1 VFRSVTLGRAP
12 AADVPVL
19 DEDSLLRAGEATT
32 LAALVGH
39 AAPGGLRRVGQES
52 VYEYCRRIGQTFD
65 PEKSMATDPIL
76 LRVSHLGVRVSA
88 GQHRVIGL
96 LERFGPDARVR
107 DIPGRAFVM
116 EVEEPD
122 EVAVAFH
129 RALPTV
135 GRLLELLRLGQQ
147 AT

>member
-1 VFRSVTLGRAP
+1 
-12 AADVPVL
+12 
-19 DEDSLLRAGEATT
+19 
-32 LAALVGH
+32 
-39 AAPGGLRRVGQES
+39 
-52 VYEYCRRIGQTFD
+52 
-65 PEKSMATDPIL
+65 
-76 LRVSHLGVRVSA
+76 
-88 GQHRVIGL
+88 
-96 LERFGPDARVR
+96 
-107 DIPGRAFVM
+107 M